1 MEKDENLIASVMK
14 VVNMIGD
21 CLLKANHD
29 RLAFECFNSVNN
41 AFRIITHYEDK
52 YDRLKH

>member
-1 MEKDENLIASVMK
+1 MK

-29 RLAFECFNSVNN
+29 HLAFECFHSVNN
-41 AFRIITHYEDK
+41 AFRIITHYEEK